1 MVRFVLAR
9 SEIATRNRRMP
20 LCTAD
25 LAEFWPALL
34 YASAKRSQCRLGR
47 TSMKAGSVA
56 AALAALCALG
66 SRALPQEPVS
76 CGPAPTSQSSLGG
89 IAVSDSSDIWAVGAY
104 NDSAPG
110 APSLSIGMDPGGRSS
125 HHTVPAVIR
134 TSSWRLTLRAPLTA
148 GRSATTSTGS
158 RIRL

>member
-1 MVRFVLAR
+1 
-9 SEIATRNRRMP
+9 
-20 LCTAD
+20 
-25 LAEFWPALL
+25 
-34 YASAKRSQCRLGR
+34 
-47 TSMKAGSVA
+47 MKAGSVA

-110 APSLSIGMDPGGRSS
+110 APSLSIGMGSGGPNLKSRVKRSTQAYGRSTRWDQVTS
-125 HHTVPAVIR
+125 RRLVLD
-134 TSSWRLTLRAPLTA
+134 TSSADK
-148 GRSATTSTGS
+148 GR
-158 RIRL
+158 